1 MKDVAELGPNKTG
14 AQLSPDLTEAMIDGA
29 DSFPPDVPGDAS
41 ALANARQE
49 ANAEADPIGS
59 VPVPGSTKGKLKS
72 TFDKMLGHQPELL
85 IDKLGERLAFERT
98 GVRLYDALL
107 AKIGNEDVASS
118 TRQQLESIRNDELAH
133 MHLVKKAIETLG
145 ADPTVM
151 TPCANVAAL
160 SSFGIMQVL
169 TDPRT
174 NVAQCL
180 NAILTI
186 ELTDNAAWDM
196 LVDLT
201 DKAGHPNIANDF
213 RKALQ
218 QEEEHVRVIN
228 HLLKHELANQA

>member
-1 MKDVAELGPNKTG
+1 MKDVTELGPNQTG
-14 AQLSPDLTEAMIDGA
+14 AQLSPELTEAMIEGA
-29 DSFPPDVPGDAS
+29 ENNPPDVPGDAS
-41 ALANARQE
+41 ALAQARQE
-49 ANAEADPIGS
+49 ANAEADPVGS

-107 AKIGNEDVASS
+107 AKIGNEDIAAS

-169 TDPRT
+169 SDPRT

-186 ELTDNAAWDM
+186 ELADNAAWDM
-196 LVDLT
+196 LVELT
-201 DKAGHPNIANDF
+201 DKAGHPNIADDF
-213 RKALQ
+213 RKALK
-218 QEEEHVRVIN
+218 QEEEHLRVIN
-228 HLLKHELANQA
+228 HLLKHELAAQA

>member
-1 MKDVAELGPNKTG
+1 MKDVTELGPNKTG
-14 AQLSPDLTEAMIDGA
+14 AQLSPDLTEAMVEGTEQ
-29 DSFPPDVPGDAS
+29 FPPDVTGDAS
-41 ALANARQE
+41 ALAQARQE
-49 ANAEADPIGS
+49 ANAEAEPIGS

-107 AKIGNEDVASS
+107 AKIGNEEVAAS

-186 ELTDNAAWDM
+186 ELADNAAWDM
-196 LVDLT
+196 LVELT
-201 DKAGHPNIANDF
+201 DKAGHPNIADDF
-213 RKALQ
+213 RKALA
-218 QEEEHVRVIN
+218 QEEEHLRVIN
-228 HLLKHELANQA
+228 HLLKHELAEQA